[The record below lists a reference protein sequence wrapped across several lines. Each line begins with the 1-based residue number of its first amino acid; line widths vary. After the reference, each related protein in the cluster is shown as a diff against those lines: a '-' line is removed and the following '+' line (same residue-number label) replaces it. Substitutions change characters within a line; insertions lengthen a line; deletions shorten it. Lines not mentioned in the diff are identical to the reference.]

1 MYFECYAVCAY
12 ILYALQ
18 GRQNF
23 DAAALAEQKEGSKK
37 IAIAILMLVVYVGLI
52 KVVGFYTISFVFM
65 MAFSYVIDTEKHK
78 LWTYPVVAIGVL
90 AVIYAIFSMFLQVPL
105 PNGFLI

>member
-18 GRQNF
+18 GDENF

-78 LWTYPVVAIGVL
+78 LCTYPVVAMGVL
-90 AVIYAIFSMFLQVPL
+90 AVIYGILSMFVQVPL
-105 PNGFLI
+105 PKGFLI